1 MCAHRHWLL
10 LLGLVVGQGISE
22 VRTMELGQ
30 NVLWFEDGITSYFV
44 QPPPDFNTTND
55 PWKPAVVSDLKPF
68 RKGALRM
75 MDAGMTNR
83 NNVSTWMDRRQ
94 KGEAHQ
100 TPDWSPQGSKGMAYE
115 WMILLCNKVGIN
127 CWVNVPCRTVSAAD
141 GFALPDYALRMA
153 LLIKTG
159 VDMHTVD
166 LKPLVSKLSTMD
178 AAALVTAGGRR
189 TGVALDPSLRLHVEL
204 GNEMWW
210 EPECKNYSTTQ
221 GKVMGLPNMNG
232 NLHNSWYAFGQLQV
246 IRAFEAVFG
255 HESETLYRQFSG
267 QAGNTWLVG
276 NGNPHMHV
284 LDSPTYNPDNI
295 KLEGYAIAPY
305 LKDPATSPVAKS
317 LAEVVESCAAFH
329 KTLAPRNIELI
340 AYEGGLGEVD
350 KTLPSIGED
359 YTKYWSAMSTVING
373 TFCNYGYASAGSGKD
388 GKGNWGIK
396 PYPGAPPNAGW
407 TATQAWA
414 EAHN

>member
-1 MCAHRHWLL
+1 
-10 LLGLVVGQGISE
+10 
-22 VRTMELGQ
+22 
-30 NVLWFEDGITSYFV
+30 
-44 QPPPDFNTTND
+44 
-55 PWKPAVVSDLKPF
+55 
-68 RKGALRM
+68 
-75 MDAGMTNR
+75 
-83 NNVSTWMDRRQ
+83 
-94 KGEAHQ
+94 
-100 TPDWSPQGSKGMAYE
+100 
-115 WMILLCNKVGIN
+115 
-127 CWVNVPCRTVSAAD
+127 
-141 GFALPDYALRMA
+141 MA